1 MANVLTGDWLSA
13 PTKKTS
19 LFARLLRAQIESRRR
34 RVDRVVAQYLA
45 DHGHKMTDDAE
56 REIERLVFKVGQ

>member
-1 MANVLTGDWLSA
+1 MANVLTGK
-13 PTKKTS
+13 TKKPHFS
-19 LFARLLRAQIESRRR
+19 HDCCVLRSRQR

-56 REIERLVFKVGQ
+56 REIGRLVFKVGQ